1 MPAWAHMMFPLPSF
15 VHFVLLLIGTNLLLP
30 AQQIPD
36 CLKRTLIVNVRDR
49 TGKLVGDLN
58 RSSFR
63 ASLHGRQIGISSAK
77 VRTGPRRLV
86 LLLDASGS
94 VNKENHKLDI
104 ARLIAGNL
112 LLKAPAQLQP
122 ALVIFSDHILD
133 TVDFSRPPSEIVLRL
148 ARLEEGRGR
157 TALLDALVYSAKL

>member
-112 LLKAPAQLQP
+112 LLKA
-122 ALVIFSDHILD
+122 
-133 TVDFSRPPSEIVLRL
+133 
-148 ARLEEGRGR
+148 
-157 TALLDALVYSAKL
+157 